1 MSEVLDRIVTT
12 REQAHEAARQVY
24 ANAQAIQANGRPARI
39 LCQEHEDDRS
49 EQQNKFYWGVV
60 LRQTS
65 EQARIAGQRYT
76 ADAWHELGKR
86 QFLGFEIKKV
96 AVAGRKK
103 VTIIRRLRSTTGLSV
118 RKMSAYLEE
127 FMAFAVTDLS
137 VRFTETRWEDYRA

>member
-24 ANAQAIQANGRPARI
+24 ANAQAILANGAKPRI
-39 LCQEHEDDRS
+39 LCEEHEEDRGL
-49 EQQNKFYWGVV
+49 QANRFYWGVV
-60 LRQTS
+60 LKQTS

-103 VTIIRRLRSTTGLSV
+103 VTTIRRLRSTTDLSV
-118 RKMSAYLEE
+118 KKMSAYLEE
-127 FMAFAVTDLS
+127 FMAFAAADLG
-137 VRFTETRWEDYRA
+137 VRFTETRWEDYRQ